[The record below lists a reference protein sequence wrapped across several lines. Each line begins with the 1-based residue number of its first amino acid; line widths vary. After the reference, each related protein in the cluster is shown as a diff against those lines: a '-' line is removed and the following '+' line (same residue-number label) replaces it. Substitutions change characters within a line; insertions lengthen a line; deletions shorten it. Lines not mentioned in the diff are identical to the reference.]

1 MRNDENQIGGSKY
14 SITIFSYARIHIPI
28 ISSVSEHQ
36 PTMWTSFITDL
47 HFLPAVAPAGLWYT
61 IRNYDS
67 AKIFLVIYAAFSCYF
82 AGIMVRLM
90 LTLTPVVCMLGGIA
104 LNVTFDH
111 FFGEDNDENQV
122 EKPVAKKEAKKN
134 DEDEKEEATPMA
146 IKLTVVMALTGTF
159 SRVKR
164 NLTCLKVSSA
174 SSRCTARTSRRTTTR
189 RRPSFSLR
197 AGQTAPATSSTTI
210 GTAQQFN
217 SPHYFIL

>member
-1 MRNDENQIGGSKY
+1 MASAGVFALLQAYAFLDYIRTRLGEKDSKKVFYILITLAAGGVFAAVVGLTMLGVVAPWSGRFY
-14 SITIFSYARIHIPI
+14 SLWDTGYARIHIPI

-61 IRNYDS
+61 IKDYDS

-82 AGIMVRLM
+82 SGVMVRLI

-111 FFGEDNDENQV
+111 FFGEDNDENQL
-122 EKPVAKKEAKKN
+122 EKPVAKKDAKKN

-146 IKLTVVMALTGTF
+146 IKLTVVMALTG
-159 SRVKR
+159 
-164 NLTCLKVSSA
+164 LLC
-174 SSRCTARTSRRTTTR
+174 
-189 RRPSFSLR
+189 
-197 AGQTAPATSSTTI
+197 
-210 GTAQQFN
+210 QF
-217 SPHYFIL
+217 

>member
-1 MRNDENQIGGSKY
+1 M
-14 SITIFSYARIHIPI
+14 FSYARIHIPI

-111 FFGEDNDENQV
+111 FFGEDNEENQV
-122 EKPVAKKEAKKN
+122 EKVAKKDAKKN
-134 DEDEKEEATPMA
+134 DDDEKEEATPMA

-159 SRVKR
+159 SKVKV
-164 NLTCLKVSSA
+164 NLTHLKVFFA
-174 SSRCTARTSRRTTTR
+174 SSQCTALTSRRTTTR
-189 RRPSFSLR
+189 RPPSFSLQ
-197 AGQTAPATSSTTI
+197 AGQTARAILSTTI
-210 GTAQQFN
+210 GTAQHFDLLLAIYWIN
-217 SPHYFIL
+217 HIFSKYS